1 MLGTGL
7 DAEDDPDVE
16 RHKEHLRHEH
26 TDMPTMG
33 THLVEVDAAEGGEQR
48 AEHHHR
54 EDGVDHLAQ
63 HLARSIQLR
72 HPVEQ
77 KIDHR
82 AYGYSHRQRP
92 VFEELL
98 HIHAAK
104 IRKINNG

>member
-7 DAEDDPDVE
+7 DAEDDPDIE
-16 RHKEHLRHEH
+16 RHQEHLRHEH

-48 AEHHHR
+48 AEHHHG

-77 KIDHR
+77 EIDHR